1 MAFGV
6 VVAGTGALSG
16 TGGQK
21 RYRVNR
27 FRREIY
33 RFGWAFRGV
42 DWGTCNR
49 NHRDIDYSILSR
61 VYMRHIYRVRVCVC
75 VCSSLFIHGVHSV
88 ALPFFFPNLQS
99 RIVVFF
105 RRDNRF
111 AALLECT
118 RIYLCPTANPVRGGK
133 VCLSSLLGLSSRGE
147 WCIARIIDSNKK
159 RRREIFLFFD
169 RFFDRF

>member
-75 VCSSLFIHGVHSV
+75 MFIVVHSWRPFRGASLFLSESPVTDRRF
-88 ALPFFFPNLQS
+88 LPS
-99 RIVVFF
+99 R
-105 RRDNRF
+105 
-111 AALLECT
+111 
-118 RIYLCPTANPVRGGK
+118 
-133 VCLSSLLGLSSRGE
+133 
-147 WCIARIIDSNKK
+147 
-159 RRREIFLFFD
+159 
-169 RFFDRF
+169 